1 MFQTD
6 LPNALSNFEEL
17 NKSGRADA
25 QVVYRDRGRSEGV
38 GPMRTRPAEKRID
51 TSPYGG
57 GSYLSPPP
65 DTNWR
70 RTNSDSALHQ
80 STQDVAQRRQHHDHQ
95 ILGISLTEKSSDQRP
110 RSFYEGSLVPGIK

>member
-1 MFQTD
+1 MQTD

-17 NKSGRADA
+17 NKSGRGDA
-25 QVVYRDRGRSEGV
+25 QVVYRDRGRSVGV
-38 GPMRTRPAEKRID
+38 GPMRSRPIEKRID

-57 GSYLSPPP
+57 PYLSPPP

-80 STQDVAQRRQHHDHQ
+80 STQDVGQRRQHHDNQ
-95 ILGISLTEKSSDQRP
+95 ILGINFNEKSSEQRP
-110 RSFYEGSLVPGIK
+110 RSCYDGSLVPGIK